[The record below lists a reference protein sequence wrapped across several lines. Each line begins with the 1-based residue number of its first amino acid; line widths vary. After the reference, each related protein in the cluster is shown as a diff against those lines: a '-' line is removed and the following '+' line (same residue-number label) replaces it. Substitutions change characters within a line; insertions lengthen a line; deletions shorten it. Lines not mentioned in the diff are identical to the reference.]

1 MQRTRQ
7 FVAMLREMDLLVP
20 RTLKLTHVSGE
31 SFVLKDFHAVDEERF
46 LALADEQVLA
56 LNKAGFL
63 GWVYAHLM
71 SLGNANLLFE
81 DYLANK
87 PAQTH

>member
-1 MQRTRQ
+1 M
-7 FVAMLREMDLLVP
+7 
-20 RTLKLTHVSGE
+20 
-31 SFVLKDFHAVDEERF
+31 DEERF